1 MTTAR
6 FAVVGHPIGHTMSPF
21 IHLRLFALAGIR
33 AKYDV
38 FDIPPENLLYEAEH
52 SLAAL
57 DGYNLT
63 IPHKS
68 VIIPALAK
76 MSGKAS
82 LYHSVNTVRNGEE
95 RCGWTTD
102 PFGFLHALQAEQIPL
117 SGSITVLGSGG
128 VARVFIFEAAL
139 AGAAVTIAVRERG
152 LEQANALCRAAQA
165 IAPDAK
171 ITVCTFS
178 QLAEEK
184 DPIDLLINA
193 TPVGMFPNTACSPVG
208 GSVLH
213 RTAAV
218 YDAVYNP
225 AETALMSSA
234 RANGSKTLGGMSML
248 VYQAV
253 ESHRIWHGAQ
263 YEKAAVDELIHD
275 ALQEMQRKFNA

>member
-33 AKYDV
+33 AEYEV

-76 MSGKAS
+76 MSEKAS
-82 LYHSVNTVRNGEE
+82 LYRSVNTVRNGSE

-102 PFGFLHALQAEQIPL
+102 PFGFLQALRAEGIPL
-117 SGSITVLGSGG
+117 AGSVTVLGSGG
-128 VARVFIFEAAL
+128 VARVFVFEAVL
-139 AGAAVTIAVRERG
+139 AGASVTIAVRDQG
-152 LEQANALCRAAQA
+152 LERAAALCSAAKA
-165 IAPDAK
+165 LVPDAK
-171 ITVCTFS
+171 VTVCTFS
-178 QLAEEK
+178 QLAA
-184 DPIDLLINA
+184 DNRPIDLLVNA
-193 TPVGMFPNTACSPVG
+193 TPVGMFPNTGCSPVDE
-208 GSVLH
+208 SVL
-213 RTAAV
+213 RRSAAV

-225 AETALMSSA
+225 AETALMAAA
-234 RANGSKTLGGMSML
+234 RANGSRVLGGMSML

-253 ESHRIWHGAQ
+253 ESHRIWHGSQ
-263 YEKAAVDELIHD
+263 YEKAAVDELIRD
-275 ALQEMQRKFNA
+275 ALQEMQRKFSE

>member
-82 LYHSVNTVRNGEE
+82 LYHSVNTVRNGKE

-117 SGSITVLGSGG
+117 SGSVTVLGSGG

-171 ITVCTFS
+171 ITFCTFS

-234 RANGSKTLGGMSML
+234 RANGSKALGGMSML

>member
-33 AKYDV
+33 AEYDV

-68 VIIPALAK
+68 VIIPTLAK
-76 MSGKAS
+76 MSEKAA
-82 LYHSVNTVRNGEE
+82 LYRSVNTVRNGEE

-117 SGSITVLGSGG
+117 SGSVTVLGSGG
-128 VARVFIFEAAL
+128 VARVFVFEAVL
-139 AGAAVTIAVRERG
+139 AGAAVTIAVREQG
-152 LEQANALCRAAQA
+152 LEQAAALCSAAKA

-171 ITVCTFS
+171 ITVCTFP
-178 QLAEEK
+178 QLAAEK
-184 DPIDLLINA
+184 KPIDLLVNA
-193 TPVGMFPNTACSPVG
+193 TPVGMFPNIACSPVG
-208 GSVLH
+208 EAVLS

-225 AETALMSSA
+225 AETALMSAA
-234 RANGSKTLGGMSML
+234 RANGSKVLGGMSML

-253 ESHRIWHGAQ
+253 ESHRIWHGSQ

-275 ALQEMQRKFNA
+275 ALQEMQRKFNG